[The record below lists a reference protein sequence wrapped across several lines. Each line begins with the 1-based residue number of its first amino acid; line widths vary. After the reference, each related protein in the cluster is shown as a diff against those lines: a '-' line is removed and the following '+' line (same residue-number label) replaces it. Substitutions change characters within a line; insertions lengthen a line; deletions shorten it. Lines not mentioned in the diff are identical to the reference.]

1 MLCLAHLHA
10 YHLYS
15 VAGLDALARKGLLT
29 HIHYPEKVK
38 GTRQF
43 SKSHGDSLHY
53 GLKYLL
59 EGDGDISLGVND
71 ILMLFD
77 GDMFLTR
84 SMDLHYQMQGA
95 EVLRVLKF
103 VRRWQTPIE
112 TNR

>member
-1 MLCLAHLHA
+1 MASLDDLA
-10 YHLYS
+10 S
-15 VAGLDALARKGLLT
+15 KGVLT
-29 HIHYPEKVK
+29 HIHYKEEVT
-38 GTRQF
+38 GRLA